1 MLRNYLIIAWR
12 NMVRRKIYTII
23 NIMGLAMGISACMVI
38 YLIAHYELSFD
49 TFHPDKERI
58 YRITT
63 ETQEH
68 NGQKFYWKAVPPA
81 MPTAISEEMSGIE
94 NIAGLY
100 PYDAQISILNRDNQ
114 AERFDS
120 RIEGGYITT
129 TFTGPAYFDIFKYH
143 WLAGNAATALNEPFK
158 AVLTKSKALR
168 YFGSLQFDKI
178 IGKEVVYNDSL
189 HVSVS
194 GVIED
199 WDENTD
205 LRYTDF
211 ISMGTIRESFLKAEV
226 HLEGW
231 TNNNYSPTVFV
242 KLAQG
247 TDPAQVNLQLEQF
260 IKKRVALLVA
270 PGNKM
275 LLQLQPLPDVHFTG
289 DYNRGGGIWHEDGDQ
304 FAKAHLPTL
313 YGLMGGALF
322 ILIIAIVNF
331 VNLSTAQSIRR
342 AKEIGIRKVMG
353 SLRASLVIQFLIET
367 LVHTSIAIC
376 ISLLLVNP
384 VLREFDSFIP
394 NGIKFDLF
402 DPPTLLFILLAI
414 IVTSLLAGF
423 YPATVLS
430 SYLPAQSLR
439 GVSGHKGNGRGY
451 LRRGLIVFQF
461 AISLVFIIG
470 TLVIGNQ
477 IRFMRK
483 ELNFTNGA
491 IISLWGGE
499 RKNVSVLA
507 EKIKQLAG
515 VNRVALQGF
524 PPVGMARAIRPLR
537 NQGKD
542 ESYIGVSV
550 KVGNEDFIPF
560 YEMKLLAGRNLQ
572 QTDSIKEF
580 VINRSYSKF
589 LGFTKPA
596 EALGQLIYWDAD
608 PYPVVGVVEDFHEG
622 SFHELIAPIAITNNP
637 QEENNIVIKLG
648 TPGKEATDVQA
659 LLSQVENQWKQV
671 YPDQPFNFSFLDDDI
686 AMLFEKEQRAAIL
699 MNAAM
704 MITIFISCM
713 GVFGLA
719 MFSAQIR
726 TKEIGIRK
734 VLGATV
740 ANITAMLSKEFVL
753 LVLIAT
759 IISSPIA
766 WYFMDQW
773 LQDFAYRIQISWWVF
788 VVAGLAAMAIAL
800 ATVSFQ
806 AIKAARANPIDSLRT
821 E

>member
-1 MLRNYLIIAWR
+1 
-12 NMVRRKIYTII
+12 
-23 NIMGLAMGISACMVI
+23 
-38 YLIAHYELSFD
+38 
-49 TFHPDKERI
+49 
-58 YRITT
+58 
-63 ETQEH
+63 
-68 NGQKFYWKAVPPA
+68 
-81 MPTAISEEMSGIE
+81 
-94 NIAGLY
+94 
-100 PYDAQISILNRDNQ
+100 
-114 AERFDS
+114 
-120 RIEGGYITT
+120 
-129 TFTGPAYFDIFKYH
+129 
-143 WLAGNAATALNEPFK
+143 
-158 AVLTKSKALR
+158 
-168 YFGSLQFDKI
+168 
-178 IGKEVVYNDSL
+178 
-189 HVSVS
+189 
-194 GVIED
+194 
-199 WDENTD
+199 
-205 LRYTDF
+205 
-211 ISMGTIRESFLKAEV
+211 
-226 HLEGW
+226 
-231 TNNNYSPTVFV
+231 
-242 KLAQG
+242 
-247 TDPAQVNLQLEQF
+247 
-260 IKKRVALLVA
+260 
-270 PGNKM
+270 
-275 LLQLQPLPDVHFTG
+275 
-289 DYNRGGGIWHEDGDQ
+289 
-304 FAKAHLPTL
+304 
-313 YGLMGGALF
+313 
-322 ILIIAIVNF
+322 
-331 VNLSTAQSIRR
+331 
-342 AKEIGIRKVMG
+342 
-353 SLRASLVIQFLIET
+353 
-367 LVHTSIAIC
+367 
-376 ISLLLVNP
+376 
-384 VLREFDSFIP
+384 
-394 NGIKFDLF
+394 
-402 DPPTLLFILLAI
+402 
-414 IVTSLLAGF
+414 
-423 YPATVLS
+423 
-430 SYLPAQSLR
+430 LPAQSLR
-439 GVSGHKGNGRGY
+439 GVSGHKGNGKGY
-451 LRRGLIVFQF
+451 LWRGLIVFQF

-483 ELNFTNGA
+483 ELSFTNGA

-499 RKNVSVLA
+499 RKNASVLA

-524 PPVGMARAIRPLR
+524 PPVGMARAIRPVR

-542 ESYIGVSV
+542 QSYIGVSI

-589 LGFTKPA
+589 LGFTKPT
-596 EALGQLIYWDAD
+596 EALGQLIYWEAD

-648 TPGKEATDVQA
+648 IPGKQATDIQA

-686 AMLFEKEQRAAIL
+686 AMLFEKEQRAGIL
-699 MNAAM
+699 MNAVM

-788 VVAGLAAMAIAL
+788 AVAGLAAMAIAL